1 MIRRVGLAALLVIS
15 ACSGSDPSTSLPS
28 ISLDRVDGAGT
39 LNLVSVEGP
48 ALINLWAT
56 WCAPC
61 RRELPDIERIHRDVG
76 NDIEVIGINVGDDP
90 AQIRAYLADLDAPAI
105 TFTQLADVATDVAD
119 YLAASTLP
127 VTLVVVDGDIVE
139 RRDVPLNESE
149 LQTLIEPYQD

>member
-1 MIRRVGLAALLVIS
+1 MIRRVGLASLLVTS

-28 ISLDRVDGAGT
+28 LLLDRVDGAGT
-39 LNLVSVEGP
+39 INLASIEGP
-48 ALINLWAT
+48 ALINLWAS

-61 RRELPDIERIHRDVG
+61 RRELPDIERIHRDAG
-76 NDIEVIGINVGDDP
+76 NDIEVVGINVGDDP
-90 AQIRAYLADLDAPAI
+90 AQIRTYLNDLDAPAI

-139 RRDVPLNESE
+139 RRDVPLSESE
-149 LQTLIEPYQD
+149 LQTLISPYQD

>member
-28 ISLDRVDGAGT
+28 LSLDRVDGTGT
-39 LNLVSVEGP
+39 INLASIEGP

-61 RRELPDIERIHRDVG
+61 RRELPGIERIHRDAG
-76 NDIEVIGINVGDDP
+76 NDIEVVGINVGDDP
-90 AQIRAYLADLDAPAI
+90 AQIRTYLDDLDAPAI

-119 YLAASTLP
+119 YLGASTLP
-127 VTLVVVDGDIVE
+127 VTLVVADGNIVE
-139 RRDVPLNESE
+139 RRDVPLSESE
-149 LQTLIEPYQD
+149 LQTLIAPCQD